1 VREAILVKEL
11 ERGHHSSDGQ
21 DLSEELDKDH
31 ALAFPSAPSSS
42 SEPQVDHEVMK
53 LLIMP

>member
-1 VREAILVKEL
+1 VKEL